1 MTAFRDVRNLS
12 GKIQQYVDCSFIL
25 CNIWLNKHF
34 PPKTHIKIGAKK
46 AGVPEM
52 RFSKKKNSMLQT
64 ERQDQILEI
73 LRDNLTIRGS
83 RLSELL
89 GVSEMTIRRD
99 LDILEKQG
107 MLERTHGGAILKQER
122 FGDKFKYNSSTR
134 ENPREKR
141 RIAAKAATLIESDD
155 TLYMGEGFTVAQIM
169 RYVKPNL
176 HFTIFTNNLGV
187 VSEMKDTAA
196 ELVLL
201 AGTYNPVTHALAG
214 PLTMEMIRQVN
225 ATKVFLGADS
235 LSLRA
240 GLTTANL
247 DIAVVE
253 RSMIRQTSG
262 KVIVLAD
269 HSKFGSV
276 AEISIAPLKHIDVV
290 ITNRNIPRD
299 FQKEFESM
307 GGQIVIA

>member
-1 MTAFRDVRNLS
+1 
-12 GKIQQYVDCSFIL
+12 
-25 CNIWLNKHF
+25 
-34 PPKTHIKIGAKK
+34 
-46 AGVPEM
+46 
-52 RFSKKKNSMLQT
+52 MLQA
-64 ERQDQILEI
+64 ERQEQILEI
-73 LRDNLTIRGS
+73 LREDLTIRGS
-83 RLSELL
+83 RLSRLL

-99 LDILEKQG
+99 LDILEQQG
-107 MLERTHGGAILKQER
+107 LLERTHGGAILRQAR
-122 FGDKFKYNSSTR
+122 FSDKFKYNISTR
-134 ENPREKR
+134 ENPRVKR
-141 RIAAKAATLIESDD
+141 RIAAIAATLIEPDD
-155 TLYMGEGFTVAQIM
+155 TIYIGEGFTVAQIV

-201 AGTYNPVTHALAG
+201 AGTYNPATHALAG

-235 LSLRA
+235 LSLSA

-262 KVIVLAD
+262 NVIVIAD
-269 HSKFGSV
+269 HSKFGNV
-276 AEISIAPLKHIDVV
+276 AEISIAPLNHIDMV
-290 ITNRNIPRD
+290 ITDREIPSD
-299 FQKEFESM
+299 FLKEFESM
-307 GGQIVIA
+307 GGQIIVA

>member
-1 MTAFRDVRNLS
+1 
-12 GKIQQYVDCSFIL
+12 
-25 CNIWLNKHF
+25 
-34 PPKTHIKIGAKK
+34 
-46 AGVPEM
+46 
-52 RFSKKKNSMLQT
+52 MLQA
-64 ERQDQILEI
+64 ERQEQILGI
-73 LRDNLTIRGS
+73 LRKDMTIRGS

-107 MLERTHGGAILKQER
+107 MLARTHGGAVLSQER
-122 FGDKFKYNSSTR
+122 LNDKFQYRSSIR
-134 ENPREKR
+134 ENPSEKM
-141 RIAAKAATLIESDD
+141 RIAARASGMIEPDD
-155 TLYMGEGFTVAQIM
+155 TIYIGEGFTVAQLV
-169 RYVKPNL
+169 RHVNPNI

-187 VSEMKDTAA
+187 ISEIKDTAA
-196 ELVLL
+196 ELVVLG
-201 AGTYNPVTHALAG
+201 GTYNSATHALAG

-235 LSLRA
+235 LSLSA

-253 RSMIRQTSG
+253 RSMIRHTSG
-262 KVIVLAD
+262 KVIVIAD
-269 HSKFGSV
+269 HSKFGRV

-290 ITNRNIPRD
+290 ITNRKTPKD
-299 FQKEFESM
+299 FQEEFELM